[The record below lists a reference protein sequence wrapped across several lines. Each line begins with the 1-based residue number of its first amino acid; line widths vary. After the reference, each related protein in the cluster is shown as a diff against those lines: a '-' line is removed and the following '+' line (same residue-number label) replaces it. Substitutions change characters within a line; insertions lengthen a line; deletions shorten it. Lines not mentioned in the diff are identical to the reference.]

1 MNTSRRHGKDW
12 KAQTLSTTGEKCKVT
27 VGVTCYNNGDN
38 IGHLIADLQR
48 QVFKT
53 GGGATEIIVVASGC
67 TDNTVSEVRERSA
80 RDKRIRLIVE
90 QHRNGKP
97 SAINKILRA
106 MAGDI
111 LVLVSGDIRLSDEYF
126 IENILSHFSSGAD
139 VVSCRPLPVN
149 GTDTTEGYIGR
160 LIWNLHDRTLMA
172 QITNGL
178 QRQAGEAFAI
188 RREVAEEIPPN
199 VINDDAYLVL
209 KAQLAGAKFVY
220 AREITVRN
228 RTPDRIQ
235 DILLQ
240 RARIIRGH
248 RQLRDAI
255 GTSPSALDV
264 LIFKRPLIVT
274 DVLIQEIKEQI
285 TERRLRILCFLQ
297 LIALELAAH
306 LLSGMWNFSHLW
318 PTAESAK
325 WDREAV

>member
-1 MNTSRRHGKDW
+1 MS
-12 KAQTLSTTGEKCKVT
+12 TGEELKVT

-38 IGHLIADLQR
+38 VGHLIAELQR
-48 QVFKT
+48 QVFKA
-53 GGGATEIIVVASGC
+53 GRGVTEVIVVASGC
-67 TDNTVSEVRERSA
+67 TDNTITEVRERSA
-80 RDKRIRLIVE
+80 QDKRIRLIVE

-111 LVLVSGDIRLSDEYF
+111 LVLVSGDIRLSNEHF
-126 IENILSHFSSGAD
+126 IANILSHFSSGAD
-139 VVSCRPLPVN
+139 IVGCRPMPVN
-149 GTDTTEGYIGR
+149 STDTTEGYIGR

-172 QITNGL
+172 QIANGL
-178 QRQAGEAFAI
+178 KKQAGEAFAI
-188 RREVAEEIPPN
+188 RREAAEEIPPD

-209 KAQLAGAKFVY
+209 MAQLAGGKFVY

-228 RTPDRIQ
+228 RTPDRIR

-248 RQLRDAI
+248 KQLRDAI

-264 LIFKRPLIVT
+264 LIFKRPLIVA
-274 DVLIQEIKEQI
+274 DVLIQEIKEQMS
-285 TERRLRILCFLQ
+285 ERRLRILCFLQ

-306 LLSGMWNFSHLW
+306 FLSGMWNFSHLW

>member
-1 MNTSRRHGKDW
+1 
-12 KAQTLSTTGEKCKVT
+12 LSTTNEKCKVT

-38 IGHLIADLQR
+38 IGHLITDLQC

-53 GGGATEIIVVASGC
+53 GGGAMEIIVIASGC
-67 TDNTVSEVRERSA
+67 TDNTISEVRERST

-97 SAINKILRA
+97 TAINKILQA
-106 MAGDI
+106 MTGDI
-111 LVLVSGDIRLSDEYF
+111 LVLVSGDIRLSNEHF

-139 VVSCRPLPVN
+139 VVGCRPLPAN

-172 QITNGL
+172 QVENEL
-178 QRQAGEAFAI
+178 KKQAGEAFAI
-188 RREVAEEIPPN
+188 RREVAEEIPPD

-209 KAQLAGAKFVY
+209 KAQLAGGRFVY
-220 AREITVRN
+220 AREITVWN
-228 RTPDRIQ
+228 RTPDKVQ
-235 DILLQ
+235 DILMQ

-248 RQLRDAI
+248 KQLRHSI

-264 LIFKRPLIVT
+264 LIFKQPLIVA

-285 TERRLRILCFLQ
+285 AERRLRILCFLQ

-325 WDREAV
+325 WDKEAA

>member
-1 MNTSRRHGKDW
+1 
-12 KAQTLSTTGEKCKVT
+12 LSTTGEKCKVT

-48 QVFKT
+48 QVLKT

-67 TDNTVSEVRERSA
+67 TDNTVSEVRERSTH
-80 RDKRIRLIVE
+80 DKKIRLIVE

-97 SAINKILRA
+97 TAINKILQA

-111 LVLVSGDIRLSDEYF
+111 LVLVSGDIRLPDEHF

-139 VVSCRPLPVN
+139 VVGCRPLPVN
-149 GTDTTEGYIGR
+149 GTDTTGGYIGR

-172 QITNGL
+172 QVENGL
-178 QRQAGEAFAI
+178 KKQAGEAFAI
-188 RREVAEEIPPN
+188 RREVAEEIPPD

-209 KAQLAGAKFVY
+209 KAQLAGGRFAY

-228 RTPDRIQ
+228 RTPDKVQ
-235 DILLQ
+235 DILMQ
-240 RARIIRGH
+240 RARIVRGH
-248 RQLRDAI
+248 KQLRHSL

-264 LIFKRPLIVT
+264 LIFKQPLIVA

-285 TERRLRILCFLQ
+285 TKRRLRILCFLE

-325 WDREAV
+325 WDREAA

>member
-1 MNTSRRHGKDW
+1 M
-12 KAQTLSTTGEKCKVT
+12 STTGEKCKVT

-48 QVFKT
+48 QVLKT
-53 GGGATEIIVVASGC
+53 SGGATEIIVVASGC
-67 TDNTVSEVRERSA
+67 TDNTVSEVRERSTH
-80 RDKRIRLIVE
+80 DKKIRLIVE

-97 SAINKILRA
+97 TAINKILQV

-111 LVLVSGDIRLSDEYF
+111 LVLVSGDIRLPDEHF

-139 VVSCRPLPVN
+139 VVGCRPLPVN

-172 QITNGL
+172 QVGNGL
-178 QRQAGEAFAI
+178 KKQAGEAFAI
-188 RREVAEEIPPN
+188 RREVAEEIPPD

-209 KAQLAGAKFVY
+209 KAQLAGGRFAY

-228 RTPDRIQ
+228 RTPDKVR
-235 DILLQ
+235 DILMQ
-240 RARIIRGH
+240 RARIVRGH
-248 RQLRDAI
+248 KQLRHSI

-264 LIFKRPLIVT
+264 MIFKQPLIVA

-285 TERRLRILCFLQ
+285 TERRLRILCFLE

-325 WDREAV
+325 WDREAA

>member
-1 MNTSRRHGKDW
+1 M
-12 KAQTLSTTGEKCKVT
+12 STTGEKCKVT

-48 QVFKT
+48 QVLKT
-53 GGGATEIIVVASGC
+53 SGGATEIIVVASGC
-67 TDNTVSEVRERSA
+67 TDNTVSEVRERSTH
-80 RDKRIRLIVE
+80 DKKIRLIVE

-97 SAINKILRA
+97 TAINKILQA

-111 LVLVSGDIRLSDEYF
+111 LVLVSGDIRLPDEHF

-139 VVSCRPLPVN
+139 VVGCRPLPVN

-172 QITNGL
+172 QVGNGL
-178 QRQAGEAFAI
+178 KKQAGEAFAI
-188 RREVAEEIPPN
+188 RREVAEEIPPD

-209 KAQLAGAKFVY
+209 KAQLAGGRFAY

-228 RTPDRIQ
+228 RTPDKVQ
-235 DILLQ
+235 DILMQ
-240 RARIIRGH
+240 RARIVRGH
-248 RQLRDAI
+248 KQLRHSI

-264 LIFKRPLIVT
+264 LIFKQPLIVA

-285 TERRLRILCFLQ
+285 TERRLRILCFLE

-325 WDREAV
+325 WDKEAA

>member
-1 MNTSRRHGKDW
+1 
-12 KAQTLSTTGEKCKVT
+12 LSIAGQKCKVT

-53 GGGATEIIVVASGC
+53 GEETTEIIVVASGC
-67 TDNTVSEVRERSA
+67 TDNTVSEVHERSTH
-80 RDKRIRLIVE
+80 DKKIRLIVE

-97 SAINKILRA
+97 TAINKILQV
-106 MAGDI
+106 MTGDI
-111 LVLVSGDIRLSDEYF
+111 LVLVSGDIRLSDEHF

-139 VVSCRPLPVN
+139 VVGCRPLPAN
-149 GTDTTEGYIGR
+149 GTDTAEGYIGR

-172 QITNGL
+172 QVENGL
-178 QRQAGEAFAI
+178 KKQAGEAFAI
-188 RREVAEEIPPN
+188 RREVAEEIPPD

-209 KAQLAGAKFVY
+209 KAQLAGGRFAY

-228 RTPDRIQ
+228 RTPDKVQ
-235 DILLQ
+235 DILMQ

-248 RQLRDAI
+248 KQLRHSI

-264 LIFKRPLIVT
+264 LIFKQPLIVA

-285 TERRLRILCFLQ
+285 TERRLKILCFLE
-297 LIALELAAH
+297 LIALEVAAH

-325 WDREAV
+325 WDKEAA

>member
-1 MNTSRRHGKDW
+1 M
-12 KAQTLSTTGEKCKVT
+12 STTGEKCKVT

-48 QVFKT
+48 QVLKT
-53 GGGATEIIVVASGC
+53 SGGATEIIVVASGC
-67 TDNTVSEVRERSA
+67 TDNTVSEVRERSTH
-80 RDKRIRLIVE
+80 DKKIRLIVE

-97 SAINKILRA
+97 TAINKILQA

-111 LVLVSGDIRLSDEYF
+111 LVLVSGDIRVSNENF
-126 IENILSHFSSGAD
+126 IEDILSHFSSGAD
-139 VVSCRPLPVN
+139 VVGCRPLPVN

-172 QITNGL
+172 QVENGL
-178 QRQAGEAFAI
+178 KKQAGEAFAI
-188 RREVAEEIPPN
+188 RREVAEEIPPD

-209 KAQLAGAKFVY
+209 KAQLAGGRFAY

-228 RTPDRIQ
+228 RTPDKVQ
-235 DILLQ
+235 DILMQ
-240 RARIIRGH
+240 RARIVRGH
-248 RQLRDAI
+248 KQLRHSI

-264 LIFKRPLIVT
+264 LIFKQPLIVA

-285 TERRLRILCFLQ
+285 TERRLRILCFLE

-325 WDREAV
+325 WDREAA

>member
-1 MNTSRRHGKDW
+1 MS
-12 KAQTLSTTGEKCKVT
+12 ATGEKCKVT

-48 QVFKT
+48 QVLKT

-67 TDNTVSEVRERSA
+67 TDNTVSEVRERSTH
-80 RDKRIRLIVE
+80 DKKIRLIVE
-90 QHRNGKP
+90 QRRNGKP
-97 SAINKILRA
+97 TAINKILQV

-111 LVLVSGDIRLSDEYF
+111 LVLVSGDIRLPDEHF

-139 VVSCRPLPVN
+139 VVGCRPLPVN

-172 QITNGL
+172 QVENGL
-178 QRQAGEAFAI
+178 KKQAGEAFAI
-188 RREVAEEIPPN
+188 RREVAEEIPPD

-209 KAQLAGAKFVY
+209 KAQLAGGRFAY

-228 RTPDRIQ
+228 RTPDKVQ
-235 DILLQ
+235 DILMQ
-240 RARIIRGH
+240 RARIVRGH
-248 RQLRDAI
+248 KQLRHSI

-264 LIFKRPLIVT
+264 LIFKQPLIVA

-285 TERRLRILCFLQ
+285 TERRLRILCFLE

-325 WDREAV
+325 WDREAA

>member
-1 MNTSRRHGKDW
+1 
-12 KAQTLSTTGEKCKVT
+12 LSTTGEKCKVT
-27 VGVTCYNNGDN
+27 VGVTCYNNGDS

-67 TDNTVSEVRERSA
+67 TDNTVSEVRERSSH
-80 RDKRIRLIVE
+80 DKRFRLIVE
-90 QHRNGKP
+90 QRRNGKP
-97 SAINKILRA
+97 SAINKILQA
-106 MAGDI
+106 MAGEI

-126 IENILSHFSSGAD
+126 LENILSHFSNGAD
-139 VVSCRPLPVN
+139 VVACRPLPVN

-160 LIWNLHDRTLMA
+160 LIWNLHDKTLMA
-172 QITNGL
+172 QVTNGL
-178 QRQAGEAFAI
+178 KKQAGEAFAI
-188 RREVAEEIPPN
+188 RREAAAQIPPN

-209 KAQLAGAKFVY
+209 KAQLAGGRFVY
-220 AREITVRN
+220 AREIIVQN
-228 RTPDRIQ
+228 RTPDRIR

-248 RQLRDAI
+248 KQLRDAI
-255 GTSPSALDV
+255 GTSPSVLDI
-264 LIFKRPLIVT
+264 LIFRRPLIVAG
-274 DVLIQEIKEQI
+274 VLIQEIKEQI
-285 TERRLRILCFLQ
+285 TERRLRIFCFLQ
-297 LIALELAAH
+297 LVALELAAH

>member
-1 MNTSRRHGKDW
+1 M
-12 KAQTLSTTGEKCKVT
+12 
-27 VGVTCYNNGDN
+27 TCYNNGDN

-48 QVFKT
+48 QVLKT

-67 TDNTVSEVRERSA
+67 TDNTVSEVRERSTH
-80 RDKRIRLIVE
+80 DKKIRLIVE

-97 SAINKILRA
+97 TAINKILQA

-111 LVLVSGDIRLSDEYF
+111 LVLVSGDIRLPDEHF

-139 VVSCRPLPVN
+139 VVGCRPLPVN

-172 QITNGL
+172 QVGNGL
-178 QRQAGEAFAI
+178 KKQAGEAFAI
-188 RREVAEEIPPN
+188 RREVAEEIPPD

-209 KAQLAGAKFVY
+209 KAQLAGGRFAY

-228 RTPDRIQ
+228 RTPDKVQ
-235 DILLQ
+235 DILMQ
-240 RARIIRGH
+240 RARIVRGH
-248 RQLRDAI
+248 KQLRHSI

-264 LIFKRPLIVT
+264 LIFKQPLIVA

-285 TERRLRILCFLQ
+285 TERRLRILCFLE

-325 WDREAV
+325 WDREAA